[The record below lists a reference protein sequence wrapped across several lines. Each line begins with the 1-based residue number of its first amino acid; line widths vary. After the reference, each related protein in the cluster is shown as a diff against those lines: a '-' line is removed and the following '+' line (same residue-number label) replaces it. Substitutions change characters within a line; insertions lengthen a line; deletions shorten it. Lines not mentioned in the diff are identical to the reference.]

1 MLGTMTMTFA
11 WHPYMETPS
20 GFAMHRVA
28 SREDW
33 TRVRSLRYEA
43 LRGRADITESAERA
57 YGDEHDLALN
67 ASTFLLTRNGRAVGS
82 IRASVSSPSRRW
94 TLPATDVFAR
104 ELQASVGLEST
115 VVEASLMVAGEDGQS
130 DRRTLLFH
138 LLKAQMLL
146 CSTENADWLLAA
158 VRDTEIGFYRRMLNM
173 EILSGAETCPGMA
186 TPRVLM
192 GLQYREQAALL
203 FKRIP
208 VLAVTL
214 ADEAEY
220 AATGQVRFP
229 QRGLRQQAA

>member
-1 MLGTMTMTFA
+1 
-11 WHPYMETPS
+11 
-20 GFAMHRVA
+20 MHRVA
-28 SREDW
+28 SRDEW
-33 TRVRSLRYEA
+33 SRVRALRYEA
-43 LRGRADITESAERA
+43 LRGRGDIAESPERA

-67 ASTFLLTRNGRAVGS
+67 ASTFLLTRSGRAVGS
-82 IRASVSSPSRRW
+82 GRASVSSPGRRW
-94 TLPATDVFAR
+94 TLPAMDVFGR
-104 ELQASVGLEST
+104 EIQASVGLEGT
-115 VVEASLMVAGEDGQS
+115 IVEASLMVVDEDRQS
-130 DRRTLLFH
+130 DRRMLLFH
-138 LLKAQMLL
+138 LLKAHMLL
-146 CSTENADWLLAA
+146 GSTENADWLLAA

-173 EILSGAETCPGMA
+173 EILSGAESCPGMA

>member
-1 MLGTMTMTFA
+1 MTTTFA
-11 WHPYMETPS
+11 WHPFMETPS

-33 TRVRSLRYEA
+33 ARVRALRYEA
-43 LRGRADITESAERA
+43 LLGRGDIPASEERA
-57 YGDEHDLALN
+57 HADEHDLALN
-67 ASTFLLTRNGRAVGS
+67 ASTFLLSRNGRAVGS
-82 IRASVSSPSRRW
+82 TRASVSSPSRRGA
-94 TLPATDVFAR
+94 LPAMEVFGR
-104 ELQASVGLEST
+104 EIEESVGLEST
-115 VVEASLMVAGEDGQS
+115 LVEASLMVVERDGSS
-130 DRRTLLFH
+130 DRRMLLFH
-138 LLKAQMLL
+138 LLKAHMLL
-146 CSTENADWLLAA
+146 CSSESADWLLAA

-173 EILSGAETCPGMA
+173 EILSGAESCPGMA

>member
-1 MLGTMTMTFA
+1 MMTTFA

-20 GFAMHRVA
+20 GFAMHRA
-28 SREDW
+28 TSRDEW
-33 TRVRSLRYEA
+33 SRARALRYEA
-43 LRGRADITESAERA
+43 LRGRGDIAESPERA

-82 IRASVSSPSRRW
+82 CRASVSSPSRRW
-94 TLPATDVFAR
+94 ALPAMDAFGR

-115 VVEASLMVAGEDGQS
+115 VVEASLMVVDEAGQS

-138 LLKAQMLL
+138 LLKAHMLL

-173 EILSGAETCPGMA
+173 EILSGAESCPGMA